1 MHTTTQV
8 TFTYNYIHSPLVVSI
23 LLCHK
28 QWQLVL
34 VYVAHILYTSLSLRC
49 TWHVFSFLSL
59 QVFNGLVNLWQYIA
73 NCRTNDGIGFIGLLL
88 NELR

>member
-8 TFTYNYIHSPLVVSI
+8 PFTYNYIHSPLVVSI
-23 LLCHK
+23 LLCDK

-49 TWHVFSFLSL
+49 TCHVYILLSL
-59 QVFNGLVNLWQYIA
+59 QVFNGLVNLLQYIA
-73 NCRTNDGIGFIGLLL
+73 S
-88 NELR
+88 